1 MLVCGIGKDPILLP
15 IARKSMVC
23 KKMWKKRSCE
33 KDFTVDVLEVGK
45 KYRTTSC
52 RNEEKVKI
60 DSYWSESEKDQ
71 FESAQRTL
79 ESGK

>member
-1 MLVCGIGKDPILLP
+1 M
-15 IARKSMVC
+15 S
-23 KKMWKKRSCE
+23 KKRSCE
-33 KDFTVDVLEVGK
+33 KDFTVGVLEVGK
-45 KYRTTSC
+45 KYRYRRTLC

-60 DSYWSESEKDQ
+60 DSYWSESEKDK